1 MMGDVVGSGSDT
13 GILTA
18 TFSSGISFCTA
29 SSISGM
35 ALGLAACVVKTL
47 AVSTN
52 RTDTQ
57 IPTHA
62 GILLKLKIARIRS
75 SALLFAK
82 PLHSGADFGFR
93 CAMSSSVS
101 A

>member
-1 MMGDVVGSGSDT
+1 MIGGVVGSDSDT
-13 GILTA
+13 GTLTA
-18 TFSSGISFCTA
+18 AFSFGISSCTA
-29 SSISGM
+29 GSISGM

-82 PLHSGADFGFR
+82 PLHSGADFGFH